1 MAKKFTPIQAIGR
14 PYSLPIETG
23 VTLERGMGLWLN
35 SSGQVTNVAA
45 NAYGISGPVIGLCD
59 DVQTN
64 PERYNVINEQHLFTI
79 TTVSSGVIPSTTVTL
94 NNTGIQLRAGTTTS
108 TDLIAAGVATLYVK
122 VAGVYTVV
130 TGNAT
135 VVISSDTNGVA
146 TVVSTTGTQFAT
158 PGAFSFKLVISY
170 SYVVS
175 GTDPLGLTTTLD
187 MFDNNSTKASKLCT
201 VFFEPGI
208 YATDAY
214 NPYVAYTPGASLYVM
229 DGGFITSSVGS
240 NQTAVVIGKIIKAP
254 ATNFSAEQQTVNN
267 HQGQPELLT
276 LWLNL

>member
-1 MAKKFTPIQAIGR
+1 
-14 PYSLPIETG
+14 
-23 VTLERGMGLWLN
+23 MGLWLN
-35 SSGQVTNVAA
+35 ALGEVTNVAA
-45 NAYGISGPVIGLCD
+45 NAYGTSGPVIGLCD

-64 PERYNVINEQHLFTI
+64 PERYNVINESHIFSV
-79 TTVSSGVIPSTTVTL
+79 TVANSGVLPSTTVTL
-94 NNTGIQLRAGTTTS
+94 NHTGVEFRAGTTTG
-108 TDLIAAGVATLYVK
+108 TDLRAISVATLYVL
-122 VAGVYTVV
+122 VGTTWTLVSATS
-130 TGNAT
+130 NAT
-135 VVISSDTNGVA
+135 VKITSAANGVA

-158 PGAFSFKLVISY
+158 PGVFSIKLLIDY

-214 NPYVAYTPGASLYVM
+214 NPYVAYTPGAPLYVM
-229 DGGFITSSVGS
+229 DGGFITSSVGI
-240 NQTAVVIGKIIKAP
+240 NQTAVVIGKVIKAP